1 MSQRVRKIQILKHP
15 NQKSPYWYVRY
26 WELRPDGRTWR
37 EVWKST
43 KTTVKKEAEQIRR
56 KIERELD
63 AGRRYDADMPW
74 VDFVQ
79 EFLEKHTSRKA
90 DRTQD
95 TYKLC
100 LDTFTETAKPKR
112 LSDIGL
118 GMLEDYANARIAEG
132 SSGPTV
138 NKEIRHL
145 RAALRWALR
154 REYVNKLP
162 DFSAV
167 FVRVDQKQP
176 ITIPEEDF
184 LAMLKALQD
193 PELVLQKRP
202 RDWWRVFLYVAY
214 YLGLRR
220 SEILGLAWDRVSFDT
235 LEVHVS
241 ALTSKGRKDRVIP
254 MAPELAQ
261 VLREWRAS
269 QGNDKSREEVLPWP
283 YDTYRQLYLDWHA
296 IQKAAGIPEDQHYVP
311 KNCRSSCAS
320 GLIAAGVPTV
330 VVKDF
335 LGHGT
340 VTTTEKFY
348 INTKPA
354 MRAAALARKVLLP
367 DSCRTSVE
375 LNGQEKEKDSR

>member
-1 MSQRVRKIQILKHP
+1 MAQRVRKTQVLKHP

-43 KTTVKKEAEQIRR
+43 KTTVKKDAEQIRR

-74 VDFVQ
+74 VDFVKV
-79 EFLEKHTSRKA
+79 FLEKHSARKA
-90 DRTQD
+90 ARTQD

-112 LSDIGL
+112 LSDVTL
-118 GMLEDYANARIAEG
+118 GMLEDYANARIEAGNSG
-132 SSGPTV
+132 STL

-145 RAALRWALR
+145 RAALRWAHR
-154 REYVNKLP
+154 REYLTKLP

-167 FVRVDQKQP
+167 FVRVDLKQP
-176 ITIPEEDF
+176 ITIPEEDL

-202 RDWWRVFLYVAY
+202 RDWWRIFLYVAY
-214 YLGLRR
+214 YFGLRR
-220 SEILGLAWDRVSFDT
+220 SEILGLTWDSVSFEM

-254 MAPELAQ
+254 MAPDLAK
-261 VLREWRAS
+261 VLLEWQES
-269 QGNDKSREEVLPWP
+269 QGGKKATGEVLPWP
-283 YDTYRQLYLDWHA
+283 YDSFRQLYLDWHA
-296 IQKAAGIPEDQHYVP
+296 IQKAAGMPDDKHYVP
-311 KNCRSSCAS
+311 QNCRSSCAS
-320 GLIAAGVPTV
+320 ELIAAGVPTV

-335 LGHGT
+335 LGHNT

-354 MRAAALARKVLLP
+354 MRAAAGARKVVIS
-367 DSCRTSVE
+367 DSCRTPVE
-375 LNGQEKEKDSR
+375 LDDPEKKKDS

>member
-1 MSQRVRKIQILKHP
+1 MAQRVRKTQVLKHP
-15 NQKSPYWYVRY
+15 NQKSPFWYVRY

-43 KTTVKKEAEQIRR
+43 KTTVKKDAEQIRR

-74 VDFVQ
+74 VDFVKV
-79 EFLEKHTSRKA
+79 FLEKHSARKA
-90 DRTQD
+90 ARTQD

-100 LDTFTETAKPKR
+100 LDTFTATAKPNR
-112 LSDIGL
+112 LSDVPL
-118 GMLEDYANARIAEG
+118 GMLEDYANARLEAGNSG
-132 SSGPTV
+132 STV
-138 NKEIRHL
+138 NKEIRHV
-145 RAALRWALR
+145 RSAIRWAFR
-154 REYVNKLP
+154 REYITKLP
-162 DFSAV
+162 DFAAV

-176 ITIPEEDF
+176 ITIPDEDF

-193 PELVLQKRP
+193 PKLVLRKRD
-202 RDWWRVFLYVAY
+202 RGWWRMFLYVAY

-220 SEILGLAWDRVSFDT
+220 SEILGLVWDSLSFDT

-241 ALTSKGRKDRVIP
+241 PLTSKGRKDRVIP

-261 VLREWRAS
+261 VLLEWKES
-269 QGNDKSREEVLPWP
+269 QQPTKGKDEVLPWP
-283 YDTYRQLYLDWHA
+283 YDSYRQLYLDWHI
-296 IQKAAGIPEDQHYVP
+296 IQKAAGIPDGQHYVP
-311 KNCRSSCAS
+311 QNCRSSCDS

-354 MRAAALARKVLLP
+354 LRAAAQARKVLLP
-367 DSCRTSVE
+367 DSCRTPVE
-375 LNGQEKEKDSR
+375 LDGQEKKNDS